1 MTAEKISEIVGVLS
15 KLRYFMPQCIKKL
28 LYNSLFFSVISYCFL
43 VWGTTTFSNIH
54 KLHVIQK
61 RAIRIIANI
70 PYDAHTKS
78 VFETHKILPI
88 PQLYKNILVKRY
100 NMSIRQH
107 NMAILN
113 LSQLQRKVHTHDI
126 RSTCHWIIPQTR
138 TNYGRQMLRF
148 NLPSLLNNLSVD

>member
-1 MTAEKISEIVGVLS
+1 MTAEKVSKIVGVLS

-43 VWGTTTFSNIH
+43 VWGTTTFSNIN

-61 RAIRIIANI
+61 RAIRNIANV

-78 VFETHKILPI
+78 VSETYKILPI
-88 PQLYKNILVKRY
+88 PQLYNNILLKRY

-113 LSQLQRKVHTHDI
+113 LSHLQR
-126 RSTCHWIIPQTR
+126 
-138 TNYGRQMLRF
+138 
-148 NLPSLLNNLSVD
+148 